1 MRSVAAAT
9 LLLVPLVL
17 SACTE
22 EGTGPLEEVREPGA
36 IAISAADIELDDG
49 DTLQVF
55 ANVLD
60 QHDNVFSTLPEG
72 VALQWSSGDDSV
84 VSVDATGRLFALA
97 PGTTVIRAQTADG
110 ISAQASVLVRPVA
123 QSITIVEGGGQDGLP
138 DTVLPDSVTLRVLD
152 RHGDGVPNVEVRL
165 RVVSGG
171 GSISPSYATTDASG
185 EVRVAWTLGPVI
197 GDQQLQAFA
206 SGAGTPLA
214 IGATISQV
222 IFGGVDVAATAT
234 LGGTLPATVR
244 MDSNLFPSAIGAAHV
259 VVTWDPAK
267 LQLQPA
273 SIGAV
278 DYARVTTWYDNG
290 TGELHLISSD
300 PGMTRGDF
308 AAAGFT
314 FAVIGGAASTTTIQL
329 DIQQLVATN
338 YMDASAAGI
347 GGSVQ
352 VNIN

>member
-17 SACTE
+17 SACTD
-22 EGTGPLEEVREPGA
+22 EGTGPLQEAREPGA
-36 IAISAADIELDDG
+36 ISISAADIELDDG

-55 ANVLD
+55 ANVRD
-60 QHDNVFSTLPEG
+60 QHDNVFSVLPEG
-72 VALQWSSGDDSV
+72 VALQWSSADAGV
-84 VSVDATGRLFALA
+84 VEVDASGRLVGVA
-97 PGTTVIRAQTADG
+97 PGSTVIRAQTADG
-110 ISAQASVLVRPVA
+110 LSAEASVLVRPVA
-123 QSITIVEGGGQDGLP
+123 QSIAIVEGGDQDGLP
-138 DTVLPDSVTLRVLD
+138 NTVLPDSVTLRVLD
-152 RHGDGVPNVEVRL
+152 RRGDGVPNVEVRL

-185 EVRVAWTLGPVI
+185 DVRVAWTLGPVI

-222 IFGGVDVAATAT
+222 IFGGIDVPADATV
-234 LGGTLPATVR
+234 GGTLPATVR
-244 MDSNLFPSAIGAAHV
+244 MDSNLFPAAIGAAHV
-259 VVTWDPAK
+259 VVSWDPAA

-273 SIGAV
+273 SIGPG
-278 DYARVTTWYDNG
+278 DYARAITWYDNA
-290 TGELHLISSD
+290 TGELHVISSD
-300 PGMTRGDF
+300 PAMARGDF

-314 FAVIGGAASTTTIQL
+314 FDVVGGAASTTTIQL

-352 VNIN
+352 VTIN